1 MPRTSTVDNPGCP
14 PLRALTFD
22 SLGLI
27 KVIEARGQ
35 EKSVPK
41 VVETWG
47 EPDSTRAIVAA
58 SIIDRLSEPLLGVA
72 RKNGL
77 IEILS
82 PVNGNLQAS
91 IPNAS
96 QTDVCPE
103 SDAIVGLHLF
113 RKQSIESS
121 SRLCTFLTCTI
132 KGCTTMRAIEIP
144 QSQTDSKGNAT
155 ETTWNACGSGDILF
169 AKVDESECYA
179 LFGGKGVEVNIW
191 DLHTSSKLWN
201 AKSPVKN
208 SLGIFSPTWFTCASF
223 LGNEDHRKFVS
234 GTNFHQ
240 VRLYDVSAQR
250 RPIMS
255 FDFRETAIKSVAGDL
270 DGHAIYVG
278 NGSGDLASFDI
289 RTGKLLG
296 SFIGKCSGSIRSIVR
311 HPELPVIASCGL
323 DNYLRIWDINS
334 RQLLSPVFLK
344 QHLHDVVFDSY
355 YRNGKVAPADLPQ
368 QEQAPDNISDGTDE
382 GALPA
387 KRKKASTMHKGNKNL
402 KSRKI
407 SKNKD
412 LLPQPKDFSE
422 IPDRVVEEMVSVKRK
437 KASKV
442 HSGSDKVKK
451 KNRKEQRFAIE

>member
-1 MPRTSTVDNPGCP
+1 MPRTSTLDNPGCP

-47 EPDSTRAIVAA
+47 EPDCTRAIVAA
-58 SIIDRLSEPLLGVA
+58 SMIDRFSEPLLGVA

-77 IEILS
+77 IEVLS

-91 IPNAS
+91 IPSAS
-96 QTDVCPE
+96 QTDVCRE
-103 SDAIVGLHLF
+103 GDSIVGLHLF
-113 RKQSIESS
+113 RKQSVEPS
-121 SRLCTFLTCTI
+121 SRLCTYLTCTI
-132 KGCTTMRAIEIP
+132 KGCTTMKSIEIP
-144 QSQTDSKGNAT
+144 QSQEDIIGDAT
-155 ETTWNACGSGDILF
+155 QSTWNVCGSGDILF
-169 AKVDESECYA
+169 AKVEESECYA

-191 DLHTSSKLWN
+191 DLRTSTKLWT

-223 LGNEDHRKFVS
+223 LGKEDHRKFVS

-240 VRLYDVSAQR
+240 VRLYDMSAQR

-255 FDFRETAIKSVAGDL
+255 FDFRETAIKSVTGDL
-270 DGHAIYVG
+270 DGHTIYVG

-296 SFIGKCSGSIRSIVR
+296 SFIGKCSGSVRSIER

-334 RQLLSPVFLK
+334 RQLLSMVFLK

-355 YRNGKVAPADLPQ
+355 FRDGKVVAPVDLPH
-368 QEQAPDNISDGTDE
+368 QEQATDNISDGTEE
-382 GALPA
+382 GTLPA
-387 KRKKASTMHKGNKNL
+387 KRKKASKKHEENKKL
-402 KSRKI
+402 KLRKMG
-407 SKNKD
+407 KNED
-412 LLPQPKDFSE
+412 LPPQPQDFSE
-422 IPDRVVEEMVSVKRK
+422 IPDRAEEETVSAKRK
-437 KASKV
+437 KAFKV
-442 HSGSDKVKK
+442 HRGSEKVKSR
-451 KNRKEQRFAIE
+451 KNRKEQ